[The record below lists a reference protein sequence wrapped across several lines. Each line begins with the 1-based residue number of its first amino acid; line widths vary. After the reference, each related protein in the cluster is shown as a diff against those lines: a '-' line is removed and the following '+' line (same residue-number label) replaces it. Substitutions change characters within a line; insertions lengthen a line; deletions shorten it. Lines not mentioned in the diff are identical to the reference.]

1 MPLLAGWAAASGQG
15 PGTERSL
22 GPIISTT
29 RPAPRRSRSSTV
41 KRRQC
46 DIRASATYSAFVR
59 LHPAERLSDS
69 PRLAPK
75 LLRAARRHRSFEQ
88 PLERDVRQARGDLL
102 APTHLV
108 QDRRRFGPEK
118 RGCGEVLVAEQIET
132 VGRETRLHDRA
143 GVEDDHRSAPF
154 ARTTDGANDVRH
166 RLTRGS
172 PAPGRGEA
180 HLGPRDERQQVRF
193 LDQVLRTCAAR
204 GEPSRPDPPPDG
216 LRIAAH
222 TASHLRDCKHRSS
235 ILQHAPRDIPM
246 HVDRFWSRS
255 NVIARSVSLSAD
267 GRSLFAAV
275 DRNRYRPVRWTD
287 QVTGSS
293 INWGPREQPV
303 ATAAGA
309 SSRRLQ
315 YPSKNRVDFG
325 VSRGR
330 P

>member
-15 PGTERSL
+15 PGTQRSL

-46 DIRASATYSAFVR
+46 DIRASATYSALVR

-143 GVEDDHRSAPF
+143 GVEDDHRFSAL
-154 ARTTDGANDVRH
+154 RANDGRRERRQASAH
-166 RLTRGS
+166 PWQSCARPRGGAS
-172 PAPGRGEA
+172 RPAGRA
-180 HLGPRDERQQVRF
+180 SAGPIPRSGVAF
-193 LDQVLRTCAAR
+193 LRGAR
-204 GEPSRPDPPPDG
+204 GAVPTGS
-216 LRIAAH
+216 
-222 TASHLRDCKHRSS
+222 TA
-235 ILQHAPRDIPM
+235 
-246 HVDRFWSRS
+246 
-255 NVIARSVSLSAD
+255 
-267 GRSLFAAV
+267 GRSPDCSAHGEPPQGL
-275 DRNRYRPVRWTD
+275 
-287 QVTGSS
+287 
-293 INWGPREQPV
+293 
-303 ATAAGA
+303 
-309 SSRRLQ
+309 
-315 YPSKNRVDFG
+315 
-325 VSRGR
+325 
-330 P
+330 